1 MTSRGSGPGTNTTEL
16 AARFGSSSSIVGAV
30 NEITNFRG
38 DLVAGPGR
46 SEDVDAFIAAV
57 GERVRK
63 ARQRKGVARRVLSE
77 LSGVSQRYLAQLENG
92 DGNISIG
99 LLHKVAQALDHRI
112 EWLVGA
118 EDPWGSE
125 TAKFAELYRSANS
138 GLRRKVMEI
147 LVAAQPAQLRRQRV
161 GLIGL
166 RGAGKSTLGRRLGA
180 ALSFPFVE
188 LNRDIEE
195 QSGMPVADVMAL
207 YGQEGYRRLERQAL
221 ERVVATADQ
230 VVLAVAGGIVS
241 EPETFAFLLRHFHT
255 IWLKASP
262 DEHMKRVREQ
272 GDERPMAGNPEAM
285 AELTSILT
293 SREALYAKAD
303 SLIDTEG
310 KSVEESARDLVE
322 AVRALGVASSAPI
335 LAGDRLASGA
345 NSGRE

>member
-1 MTSRGSGPGTNTTEL
+1 M
-16 AARFGSSSSIVGAV
+16 

-38 DLVAGPGR
+38 DVVEGEGR
-46 SEDVDAFIAAV
+46 SGDVDAFIATV

-63 ARQRKGVARRVLSE
+63 VRQRKGMARRVLSE

-99 LLHKVAQALDHRI
+99 LLHRVAEALDHRI

-125 TAKFAELYRSANS
+125 TRTLRPSSSAPHRRRS
-138 GLRRKVMEI
+138 RRQVMEI
-147 LVAAQPAQLRRQRV
+147 LVAAEPARLRRQRI

-180 ALSFPFVE
+180 ALSLPFVE

-195 QSGMPVADVMAL
+195 QSGMPVTDVMAL

-221 ERVVATADQ
+221 ERVVATTDQ

-241 EPETFAFLLRHFHT
+241 EPATFAFLLRHFHT
-255 IWLKASP
+255 IWLKAP
-262 DEHMKRVREQ
+262 PETHMRRVAEQ
-272 GDERPMAGNPEAM
+272 GDERPMAGNPKAM
-285 AELTSILT
+285 DELKSILT
-293 SREALYAKAD
+293 SREALYAQAEAVV
-303 SLIDTEG
+303 DTDG
-310 KSVEESARDLVE
+310 RTPEESERDLMDV
-322 AVRALGVASSAPI
+322 VQKLGIV
-335 LAGDRLASGA
+335 
-345 NSGRE
+345 